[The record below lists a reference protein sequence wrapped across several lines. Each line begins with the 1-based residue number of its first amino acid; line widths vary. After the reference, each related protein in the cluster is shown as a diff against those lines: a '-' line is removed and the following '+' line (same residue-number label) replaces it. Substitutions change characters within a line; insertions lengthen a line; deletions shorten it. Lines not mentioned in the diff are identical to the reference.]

1 MFEFLAQN
9 FAVAGGVLAAI
20 PVLLHM
26 LRRTPAV
33 RMPFSLVRFLSPTL
47 PKTTRRSRIENWPLM
62 LLRILA
68 VALIALAF
76 SRPFQRIAVTQD
88 SAAPAGRRIAILLDS
103 SASMRRDGIAE
114 SLLLQFREQTAAL
127 QPADVLSVSS
137 FAQTTRTLLTA
148 DEWRQTDPASRTA
161 LLQRVEQQW
170 QPDWTATHLDSA
182 MLEAAE
188 EVSRERL
195 GESSDAAS
203 VIVITDF
210 QEGSRLDALRSS
222 AWPDGVRL
230 ELRPVKPEQSGNRGL
245 SLAEDQKSGRVRV
258 RVTASGDAP
267 SGACTLQPFDSQGKP
282 VGNPIPLDIAPG
294 QRRTAAMPEA
304 TENQPQIAG
313 VELLGDPHPF
323 DNVVDLPLQQQ
334 KTRRILHAGST
345 DANDEESMRY
355 YLQRVFDGQ
364 EAEPLELLD
373 LVTADGMPIP
383 PPADSKLAL
392 LTDTIPASV
401 APTLKQIAD
410 QGGIILAAIKS
421 AEMASSIS
429 SLLPAGLQWTEA
441 EVKDYAIM
449 TATNSESQ
457 LLAPFADAR
466 FSDFS
471 SIRFWHYRRI
481 EGLPQDNSV
490 QILARF
496 DSGSPA
502 ILEIRT
508 PSGGRIFLLTSGWNP
523 DDSQLALSSRFPPL
537 LLQVVRIAFPAEAA
551 SQLHDAGTT
560 LNITELTQEKQWR
573 LQRPDGTTAADQS
586 SQDATILL
594 NEPGRWILT
603 EETPDGPRA
612 SSLLVTVAASESRT
626 EPLPEGQL
634 QALGMAPD
642 VAVVR
647 TNDAEKQTT
656 DNNAEMDAQE
666 LESQQKYWRYLLLA
680 GMACLLLESALA
692 AATERKQAA
701 AI

>member
-9 FAVAGGVLAAI
+9 FAIAGGALAAI

-47 PKTTRRSRIENWPLM
+47 PRTTRRSRIENWPLM

-76 SRPFQRIAVTQD
+76 ARPFQRITVTQD

-114 SLLLQFREQTAAL
+114 SLLLRFREQTAAL
-127 QPADVLSVSS
+127 QPADVLSVSTFS
-137 FAQTTRTLLTA
+137 QTTRTLLTA
-148 DEWRQTDPASRTA
+148 DEWRQTDLAGRTA

-182 MLEAAE
+182 LLEAAE
-188 EVSRERL
+188 VVSRERL
-195 GESSDAAS
+195 GDTADAAS
-203 VIVITDF
+203 IIVITDF
-210 QEGSRLDALRSS
+210 QEGSRLDGLHSS

-230 ELRPVKPEQSGNRGL
+230 ELRPVKPEHSGNRGL

-258 RVTASGDAP
+258 RVTASGDASP
-267 SGACTLQPFDSQGKP
+267 QACTLQPFDSQGKP
-282 VGNPIPLDIAPG
+282 VGKPLPLDLAPG
-294 QRRTAAMPEA
+294 QRRTVVMPEV
-304 TENQPQIAG
+304 TEKQPQIAG
-313 VELLGDPHPF
+313 VELLGDLHPF
-323 DNVVDLPLQQQ
+323 DNVVDLPIQQQ

-355 YLQRVFDGQ
+355 YLQRVVDGH

-373 LVTADGMPIP
+373 LVNTDGIAVP
-383 PPADSKLAL
+383 PPDNAKLAL
-392 LTDTIPASV
+392 LTDTIPESLT
-401 APTLKQIAD
+401 PSLKQLVD

-421 AEMASSIS
+421 TEMAASIS

-441 EVKDYAIM
+441 EVADYAIL
-449 TATNSESQ
+449 TTTNPESQ
-457 LLAPFADAR
+457 LLAPFADPR

-471 SIRFWHYRRI
+471 SIRFWHYRKLD
-481 EGLPQDNSV
+481 GLPQDDSAQV
-490 QILARF
+490 LARF

-508 PSGGRIFLLTSGWNP
+508 PGGGRIFLLTSGWNP
-523 DDSQLALSSRFPPL
+523 NDSQLALSSRFPPL
-537 LLQVVRIAFPAEAA
+537 LLQLVRIAFPAEAA

-560 LNITELTQEKQWR
+560 LNVSELTAEKQWK
-573 LQRPDGTTAADQS
+573 LQRPDGQNAADQS
-586 SQDATILL
+586 SQNSTILL
-594 NEPGRWILT
+594 DEPGRWILT
-603 EETPDGPRA
+603 EETSEGPRT
-612 SSLLVTVAASESRT
+612 SSLLVTVASSESRT

-647 TNDAEKQTT
+647 TDDPAKPAT
-656 DNNAEMDAQE
+656 DSDSEMDAQE

-692 AATERKQAA
+692 AATERRQSAVT
-701 AI
+701 

>member
-68 VALIALAF
+68 VSLIALAF
-76 SRPFQRIAVTQD
+76 SRPFQRIAVTQE

-127 QPADVLSVSS
+127 QPADILSVSS

-383 PPADSKLAL
+383 PPADSKLVL
-392 LTDTIPASV
+392 LTDTIPASL
-401 APTLKQIAD
+401 APTLTQIAD

-471 SIRFWHYRRI
+471 SIRFWHYRKI

-490 QILARF
+490 QVLARF

-508 PSGGRIFLLTSGWNP
+508 PGGGRIFLLTSGWNP

-680 GMACLLLESALA
+680 GMACLLLESVLA

>member
-47 PKTTRRSRIENWPLM
+47 PRTTRRSRIENWPLM

-68 VALIALAF
+68 VTLIALAF
-76 SRPFQRIAVTQD
+76 SRPFQRLTVTQD
-88 SAAPAGRRIAILLDS
+88 SAAPTGRRLAILLDS

-114 SLLLQFREQTAAL
+114 SLLLKFREQTAAL
-127 QPADVLSVSS
+127 QPADVLSVST
-137 FAQTTRTLLTA
+137 FAQTTGTLLTA
-148 DEWRQTDPASRTA
+148 DEWRQTDPANRAA

-170 QPDWTATHLDSA
+170 QPDWTATNLDSA

-195 GESSDAAS
+195 GDAADAAS

-210 QEGSRLDALRSS
+210 QEGCRLDGLRSS

-230 ELRPVKPEQSGNRGL
+230 ELCPVKPEQSGNRGL

-267 SGACTLQPFDSQGKP
+267 PGACTLQPFDSQGKP
-282 VGNPIPLDIAPG
+282 VGTSIPVDLAPG
-294 QRRTAAMPEA
+294 QRRTVSMPEV

-313 VELLGDPHPF
+313 VELQGDPHPF
-323 DNVVDLPLQQQ
+323 DNVVDLPIQQQ

-364 EAEPLELLD
+364 EAEPLELMD
-373 LVTADGMPIP
+373 LVTADGIATPA
-383 PPADSKLAL
+383 PADAKLAL
-392 LTDTIPASV
+392 LTDTVPNSL
-401 APTLKQIAD
+401 TTSLKQVVD

-421 AEMASSIS
+421 VEMASSIS
-429 SLLPAGLQWTEA
+429 SLLPPGLQWTEA
-441 EVKDYAIM
+441 SVADYAIM
-449 TATNSESQ
+449 SATNSESQ

-471 SIRFWHYRRI
+471 SVRFWHYRQI
-481 EGLPQDNSV
+481 EGLPQDDSV
-490 QILARF
+490 RVLARF

-502 ILEIRT
+502 ILEFRT
-508 PSGGRIFLLTSGWNP
+508 QNGGRIFLLTSGWNP
-523 DDSQLALSSRFPPL
+523 QDSQLALSSRFPPL
-537 LLQVVRIAFPAEAA
+537 LLQLVRIAFPAQAA

-560 LNITELTQEKQWR
+560 LNTKDLTQERQWR
-573 LQRPDGTTAADQS
+573 LQRPDGQLAADQA
-586 SQDATILL
+586 SQVATILL

-603 EETPDGPRA
+603 EETSEGPKS

-647 TNDAEKQTT
+647 TNDIEKQAA
-656 DNNAEMDAQE
+656 DGSAEMDAQE

-680 GMACLLLESALA
+680 GMACLMLESAMAAAAERSQA
-692 AATERKQAA
+692 AAT
-701 AI
+701 

>member
-1 MFEFLAQN
+1 
-9 FAVAGGVLAAI
+9 
-20 PVLLHM
+20 
-26 LRRTPAV
+26 
-33 RMPFSLVRFLSPTL
+33 
-47 PKTTRRSRIENWPLM
+47 
-62 LLRILA
+62 
-68 VALIALAF
+68 
-76 SRPFQRIAVTQD
+76 
-88 SAAPAGRRIAILLDS
+88 
-103 SASMRRDGIAE
+103 
-114 SLLLQFREQTAAL
+114 
-127 QPADVLSVSS
+127 
-137 FAQTTRTLLTA
+137 
-148 DEWRQTDPASRTA
+148 
-161 LLQRVEQQW
+161 
-170 QPDWTATHLDSA
+170 
-182 MLEAAE
+182 
-188 EVSRERL
+188 
-195 GESSDAAS
+195 
-203 VIVITDF
+203 
-210 QEGSRLDALRSS
+210 
-222 AWPDGVRL
+222 
-230 ELRPVKPEQSGNRGL
+230 VKPEQSGNRGL

-294 QRRTAAMPEA
+294 QRRTAAMPEV

>member
-1 MFEFLAQN
+1 
-9 FAVAGGVLAAI
+9 
-20 PVLLHM
+20 
-26 LRRTPAV
+26 
-33 RMPFSLVRFLSPTL
+33 
-47 PKTTRRSRIENWPLM
+47 
-62 LLRILA
+62 
-68 VALIALAF
+68 
-76 SRPFQRIAVTQD
+76 
-88 SAAPAGRRIAILLDS
+88 
-103 SASMRRDGIAE
+103 
-114 SLLLQFREQTAAL
+114 
-127 QPADVLSVSS
+127 
-137 FAQTTRTLLTA
+137 
-148 DEWRQTDPASRTA
+148 
-161 LLQRVEQQW
+161 
-170 QPDWTATHLDSA
+170 
-182 MLEAAE
+182 
-188 EVSRERL
+188 
-195 GESSDAAS
+195 
-203 VIVITDF
+203 
-210 QEGSRLDALRSS
+210 
-222 AWPDGVRL
+222 
-230 ELRPVKPEQSGNRGL
+230 
-245 SLAEDQKSGRVRV
+245 
-258 RVTASGDAP
+258 
-267 SGACTLQPFDSQGKP
+267 
-282 VGNPIPLDIAPG
+282 
-294 QRRTAAMPEA
+294 
-304 TENQPQIAG
+304 
-313 VELLGDPHPF
+313 
-323 DNVVDLPLQQQ
+323 
-334 KTRRILHAGST
+334 
-345 DANDEESMRY
+345 MRY

-383 PPADSKLAL
+383 PPADSKLVL
-392 LTDTIPASV
+392 LTDTIPASL

-586 SQDATILL
+586 LQDATILL

-647 TNDAEKQTT
+647 TSDAEKQTT